1 MPAYNPAINS
11 AIYDLH
17 AGKRDKMAACL
28 PLPAQWQDD
37 VVEAYIAFLS
47 ADATEVSDSQY
58 AGRHQVKVFIIIYF
72 VVQAPRKRKP
82 TIAILSDNL
91 LNSKLNIYKIW
102 IFIFY
107 IK

>member
-1 MPAYNPAINS
+1 MMPAYNPAINS

-58 AGRHQVKVFIIIYF
+58 AGRHQVKVLLLS
-72 VVQAPRKRKP
+72 
-82 TIAILSDNL
+82 ILLFRHPEKGNRPL
-91 LNSKLNIYKIW
+91 Q
-102 IFIFY
+102 F
-107 IK
+107 